1 MLVQDGVSTDLTP
14 VINANLLL
22 LWVDAVMFK
31 TI

>member
-1 MLVQDGVSTDLTP
+1 MLVQDGVSTDLAS
-14 VINANLLL
+14 VINTNLLL